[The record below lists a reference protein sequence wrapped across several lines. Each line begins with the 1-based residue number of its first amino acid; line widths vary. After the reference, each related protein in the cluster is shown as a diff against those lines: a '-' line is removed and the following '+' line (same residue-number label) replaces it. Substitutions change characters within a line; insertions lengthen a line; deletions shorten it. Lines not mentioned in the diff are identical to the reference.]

1 MGLPAGIIVNAVGS
15 LGPKTKHV
23 KERAPPLLPGTSRIL
38 VIRLTSTASGR
49 HLLDT
54 AAKIIHNGAAS
65 LLERLGRLA
74 NHDLELEVFN
84 VVVGLDLLAAA
95 VGEGGARVEDVAA
108 EGAGQGN
115 DYSALLAGDLQG
127 LLREG
132 LGETLALPV
141 RVSDDGMEKDDLL
154 VASKVRLLSFR
165 DAFLKSIDSL
175 YRLCLVVIYI

>member
-23 KERAPPLLPGTSRIL
+23 KERAPPLLPGTRSIL
-38 VIRLTSTASGR
+38 VIRLTSTTSGR
-49 HLLDT
+49 HL

-74 NHDLELEVFN
+74 NHDLELEVLN

-132 LGETLALPV
+132 LGETLALPM
-141 RVSDDGMEKDDLL
+141 RVSDDGMEEDDLL

>member
-1 MGLPAGIIVNAVGS
+1 MRLPARIFVNAVGS
-15 LGPKTKHV
+15 LGPKSKHV
-23 KERAPPLLPGTSRIL
+23 KERAPPLLLRTSSIL
-38 VIRLTSTASGR
+38 VIRLASTTSGR

-65 LLERLGRLA
+65 LLQRLGWLA
-74 NHDLELEVFN
+74 NHDLELKVLN

-127 LLREG
+127 LLGER
-132 LGETLALPV
+132 LGKALANPV
-141 RVSDDGMEKDDLL
+141 WVRDDGMEEDD
-154 VASKVRLLSFR
+154 VFMASKVSLLSFR
-165 DAFLKSIDSL
+165 DA
-175 YRLCLVVIYI
+175 

>member
-1 MGLPAGIIVNAVGS
+1 MRLPAGIIVNAVGS

-23 KERAPPLLPGTSRIL
+23 KKRAPPLLPGASRIL
-38 VIRLTSTASGR
+38 IIRLTSTTSGR
-49 HLLDT
+49 HL

-74 NHDLELEVFN
+74 NHDLELEVLN

-115 DYSALLAGDLQG
+115 NYSALLAGDLQG
-127 LLREG
+127 LLGER
-132 LGETLALPV
+132 LGKTLANPV
-141 RVSDDGMEKDDLL
+141 WVRDDGMEEDD
-154 VASKVRLLSFR
+154 VFMASKVRLLSFR
-165 DAFLKSIDSL
+165 DA
-175 YRLCLVVIYI
+175 

>member
-1 MGLPAGIIVNAVGS
+1 VRLSAGIIVNGTGS
-15 LGPKTKHV
+15 LGPESKHV
-23 KERAPPLLPGTSRIL
+23 KERAPPLLLGTSSIL
-38 VIRLTSTASGR
+38 VIRLASTTSGR

-54 AAKIIHNGAAS
+54 ATKIIHNGAAS

-74 NHDLELEVFN
+74 NHDLELKVLN

-127 LLREG
+127 LLGER
-132 LGETLALPV
+132 LGETLADPV
-141 RVSDDGMEKDDLL
+141 WVRDDGMEEDDLL
-154 VASKVRLLSFR
+154 VASKIRLLSFR
-165 DAFLKSIDSL
+165 DA
-175 YRLCLVVIYI
+175 